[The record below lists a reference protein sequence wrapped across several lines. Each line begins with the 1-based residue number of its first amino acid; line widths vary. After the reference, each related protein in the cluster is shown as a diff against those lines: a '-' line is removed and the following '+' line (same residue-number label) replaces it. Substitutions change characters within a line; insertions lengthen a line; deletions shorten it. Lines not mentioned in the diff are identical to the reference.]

1 MFNSFG
7 RNAAVARSVMK
18 KYWTCWS
25 KIKNKKRT
33 RKQDLLLR
41 IADITQFGCI
51 CYYFFLS
58 FCFTSCFI
66 QYVFLKTSV
75 SKEGRWR
82 GRHQSARRKMESKT
96 SVSHRGRW
104 RGRHQPRR
112 KMERKTSATEEDG
125 EKDISH
131 GRRWRGRHQ
140 PRRKM
145 ERKRAATTRRSEDC
159 PSGPAP
165 LSSVQTK
172 TTTRRNVCVIV
183 NARSALCKQRN
194 TRRDNVW
201 RSLSMHVQ
209 PT

>member
-1 MFNSFG
+1 MDGGVSLLCAEWTVEEMVFNSFG

-112 KMERKTSATEEDG
+112 KMERK
-125 EKDISH
+125 
-131 GRRWRGRHQ
+131 
-140 PRRKM
+140 
-145 ERKRAATTRRSEDC
+145 RAATTRRSEDC

>member
-1 MFNSFG
+1 MDGGVSLLCAEWTVEEIVFNSFG

-75 SKEGRWR
+75 SHEG
-82 GRHQSARRKMESKT
+82 
-96 SVSHRGRW
+96 
-104 RGRHQPRR
+104 
-112 KMERKTSATEEDG
+112 
-125 EKDISH
+125 
-131 GRRWRGRHQ
+131 RWRGRHQ

-145 ERKRAATTRRSEDC
+145 ERKRAAATRRSEDC
-159 PSGPAP
+159 PSRPAP
-165 LSSVQTK
+165 FNTVQTKKHKAIEALCGGHFQCRFSSVQTK
-172 TTTRRNVCVIV
+172 KHMHKARQGVEVIV
-183 NARSALCKQRN
+183 SARSALCKQRSI
-194 TRRDNVW
+194 R
-201 RSLSMHVQ
+201 
-209 PT
+209 